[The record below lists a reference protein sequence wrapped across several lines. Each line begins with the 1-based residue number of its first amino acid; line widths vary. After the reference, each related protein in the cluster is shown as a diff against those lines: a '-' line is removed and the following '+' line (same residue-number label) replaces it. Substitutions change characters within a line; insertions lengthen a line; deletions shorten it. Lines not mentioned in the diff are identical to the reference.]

1 MKGGVCHRL
10 SKWVM
15 CLRLTMEHDYF
26 KTTIPTVTVR
36 PDNKRPFL
44 LWEFFHA
51 LYLVSIEVFA
61 SCTPQMAIWSWAN
74 QKCLPPNF
82 MRRQISVRALLKAQK
97 VRVSLGRV
105 ARRFPVSAI
114 FQFNFLGIRR
124 VKTFTSRLF
133 QILKSP
139 YRMYADTSQS
149 WMTRW
154 IVCPFAVLI
163 ALGVSC

>member
-1 MKGGVCHRL
+1 MISRFTRGTCNLDGKIPDQNWNEHVMKGGVCHRL

-61 SCTPQMAIWSWAN
+61 SCTPQMTIWSWAN

-82 MRRQISVRALLKAQK
+82 MRRQISIRALLKAQK

-114 FQFNFLGIRR
+114 FQLNLISL
-124 VKTFTSRLF
+124 VLDELKYLRLDYF
-133 QILKSP
+133 
-139 YRMYADTSQS
+139 R
-149 WMTRW
+149 
-154 IVCPFAVLI
+154 F
-163 ALGVSC
+163 